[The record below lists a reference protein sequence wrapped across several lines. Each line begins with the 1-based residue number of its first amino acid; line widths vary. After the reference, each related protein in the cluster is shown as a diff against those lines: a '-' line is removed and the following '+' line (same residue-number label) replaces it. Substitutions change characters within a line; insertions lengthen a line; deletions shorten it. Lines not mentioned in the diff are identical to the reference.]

1 MLYLLFDNYT
11 LIHLKL
17 TYIFLLFTV
26 FNVES
31 PTITIP
37 RVSRHHMGAYLC
49 IASNGIPPTVSK
61 RIMVIVNCKFFEN
74 FILNIIF
81 FQQTFNIN
89 HDCKKENKIINL
101 YNLKKGYKNNQHEIL
116 FPELNQYKNMPTCN
130 YICISFENLINQAP
144 PVELSII

>member
-1 MLYLLFDNYT
+1 
-11 LIHLKL
+11 
-17 TYIFLLFTV
+17 
-26 FNVES
+26 
-31 PTITIP
+31 
-37 RVSRHHMGAYLC
+37 MGAYLC